1 MDCFD
6 ETNFIRYQQKL
17 KSDLGKPKVS
27 LVPLQIVKDIA
38 AVREY
43 GINKYGDSQSWKEVE
58 CQRYI
63 DALGRHCMDF
73 LNDPI
78 GLDEES
84 GLPHL
89 WHLECNAAFLSVLL
103 KENLRNKG

>member
-1 MDCFD
+1 MNQEIKADA
-6 ETNFIRYQQKL
+6 
-17 KSDLGKPKVS
+17 GKAQVS
-27 LVPLQIVKDIA
+27 LVPMQIVRDIA

-43 GINKYGDSQSWKEVE
+43 GINKYGDSESWKEVE

-63 DALGRHCMDF
+63 DALGRHCLDF
-73 LNDPI
+73 LNNPF

-89 WHLECNAAFLSVLL
+89 WHIECNAAFLSELM
-103 KENLRNKG
+103 KGLFFGGKR